1 MKKTALIWLWTGLFT
16 GTLLISNAAG
26 AYAGGFAQTCVNVY
40 VQNIYEKTELYASC
54 KSKAGAY
61 KDTSINLDLWIGND
75 HGNLV
80 WCDGG
85 INYNNYFSRTCGWMS
100 LSNDNKTLYAK
111 CQKYVDGKRLLND
124 TSIDLNAKITNKDG
138 VLVRDSR
145 Y

>member
-26 AYAGGFAQTCVNVY
+26 AHAGGFAQTCVNVY
-40 VQNIYEKTELYASC
+40 VHNIYEKTELYASC
-54 KSKAGAY
+54 KSKAGDY
-61 KDTSINLDLWIGND
+61 KDTSINLDPWIGND
-75 HGNLV
+75 HGNLT
-80 WCDGG
+80 WD
-85 INYNNYFSRTCGWMS
+85 NHYNYFSRTCGWMI
-100 LSNDNKTLYAK
+100 LSNDYKILYAK

-138 VLVRDSR
+138 VLVKDPR